1 MGNITAP
8 SVIKTTSERGR
19 YQSQSF
25 SRLLIYVAIKLF
37 SDVLNAISLWRGKL
51 SRHLETLFTRNALLV
66 LGEITQQII
75 DNRYINI
82 YRTNLGYGSKVP
94 FHFSC
99 KNPFPT
105 GERVTFT
112 GKSCLCQKCIQA
124 EKNVDLR
131 LQQVRPH
138 TPAFV
143 FINRINSE
151 YQSFK
156 RRFSKISQS
165 Q

>member
-66 LGEITQQII
+66 LGEII

-131 LQQVRPH
+131 LQQVRTH
-138 TPAFV
+138 SPAFV

-156 RRFSKISQS
+156 RKFSKISQS